1 METDSQNL
9 YDLGQSNRPNAAKF
23 SAPSGG
29 SGLASL
35 LDPDT
40 LEMPSGSAQHYP
52 TKRTRQ
58 MLTLHDGSGSVPAG
72 TRTRSPPLK
81 PAVAAPVQAAAAG
94 FPSTCSVLGRAF
106 ISCGLHK
113 RRVCDLAVIRLKL
126 PSLREG
132 QPSHMALD
140 DGRLLAAGVGGRGGS
155 SEDRSGGRRDE
166 GAESLRPV
174 PKQRYVAAH

>member
-1 METDSQNL
+1 MTDLVRFQPEL
-9 YDLGQSNRPNAAKF
+9 EPDPLRLNRR
-23 SAPSGG
+23 
-29 SGLASL
+29 L
-35 LDPDT
+35 
-40 LEMPSGSAQHYP
+40 QHQF
-52 TKRTRQ
+52 RLQ
-58 MLTLHDGSGSVPAG
+58 L
-72 TRTRSPPLK
+72 
-81 PAVAAPVQAAAAG
+81 PVS
-94 FPSTCSVLGRAF
+94 PSTCSVLGRAF